1 MLFELLFTACHCMRK
16 PCACTLS
23 SERNLTVIVR
33 PVDRTVNG
41 CDEPQYLP
49 RTLDES
55 DGPSNSCHE
64 NVYRAIVVFA
74 ITSLISV
81 GAVVTYFYVV
91 VGARVTAFKRKI
103 DEVRSNDASHRNS
116 NVPRDVLQARVAVRV
131 VW

>member
-1 MLFELLFTACHCMRK
+1 MRK

-23 SERNLTVIVR
+23 SERNLTVSAR

-41 CDEPQYLP
+41 CDEPQNLP

-55 DGPSNSCHE
+55 DGPSNSFHE
-64 NVYRAIVVFA
+64 NVYRVIVVFVM
-74 ITSLISV
+74 TSLISGV
-81 GAVVTYFYVV
+81 AVVTYFYVV
-91 VGARVTAFKRKI
+91 VGARVTAFERKT
-103 DEVRSNDASHRNS
+103 DKVRSNDAPHRNS